1 MKKFIRKFADE
12 AFLKRWAW
20 LLLLVIAALTL
31 TGGTATLPLI
41 DRDEPR
47 FAEAT
52 IEMMQTDQ
60 WVIPYF
66 NGEYRFDKPPLTY
79 WWMRV
84 NYWIFGTTE
93 FAARL
98 HSMLAGYLCAL
109 AIFGFGTR
117 LYDARAGLLAGLGWL
132 TCLQVM
138 IHSRMS
144 VADMPMVLA
153 VILVQWAAWEL
164 LMRGSAPMEPKGSYP
179 RKVTDIEKKEGA
191 TPDASESIK
200 EGAANAVSD
209 GGAVPHQ
216 CQRRHFAA
224 GWFWMLWLGM
234 AMGFLAKGP
243 IVFFVPLL
251 AWLLWRWVF
260 WRGHKQKWGRLH
272 YVTGSLIFLVVIGLW
287 GIPALMETHGLFWD
301 KGMGEHVVERGFK
314 SFNDRLTL
322 PFYYP
327 LTAFISLMPWVAF
340 AWWGVVKV
348 RRNWDGRAAY
358 LLSWLVA
365 PFIIFTFYAT
375 QLPHYTMPG
384 FAAFFLLL
392 FSPAQNAF
400 KTGRGEKIFYWCV
413 NGIWLIVLAAIAYVL
428 FSQKFFGPAA
438 PLRLVLAGAAVVWLG
453 LLGIGFS
460 FRKPSIGQ
468 MVFALFAIW
477 IGTHAMAIGLRA
489 AAPAPGLTQ
498 VFAQAPADTQWR
510 AVIYQEPSLVFYSGE
525 SYLNDKIVPVD
536 DDTKPPAA
544 LKRWKE
550 YGSVDQILTEEAFRE
565 EAMQPTGTIGLV
577 REWRL
582 EDFAKTLIGQPLV
595 AGKDY
600 EADWD
605 KLGFAPE
612 DALYMRGI
620 NFARMSWIELII
632 LRPEAKASTSS
643 ETE

>member
-164 LMRGSAPMEPKGSYP
+164 LRPAIT
-179 RKVTDIEKKEGA
+179 RKTANPVDSEGA
-191 TPDASESIK
+191 VQSEAKLTPTDEAPVRS
-200 EGAANAVSD
+200 
-209 GGAVPHQ
+209 
-216 CQRRHFAA
+216 RT

-260 WRGHKQKWGRLH
+260 WRGQKQKWGRLH

-287 GIPALMETHGLFWD
+287 GIPALLETHGLFWD

-340 AWWGVVKV
+340 AWWGVVKI

-453 LLGIGFS
+453 ALGVGFS

-510 AVIYQEPSLVFYSGE
+510 GVIYQEPSLVFYSGE
-525 SYLNDKIVPVD
+525 QYLEDNIGPQGKQEGASVAD
-536 DDTKPPAA
+536 AA
-544 LKRWKE
+544 ATRRPWKF
-550 YGSVDQILTEEAFRE
+550 YGDVDQILTEEAFRE

-632 LRPEAKASTSS
+632 LRPEAKASASS

>member
-1 MKKFIRKFADE
+1 MKKFIRKFAEE

-20 LLLLVIAALTL
+20 LLLLIIAALTL
-31 TGGTATLPLI
+31 TGGSATLPLI

-52 IEMMQTDQ
+52 LEMMQTDQ

-98 HSMLAGYLCAL
+98 HSMLAGYFCAL

-138 IHSRMS
+138 IHSRMA

-153 VILVQWAAWEL
+153 VILIMWAAWEL
-164 LMRGSAPMEPKGSYP
+164 LMGAPAGAALRGSAPTEPKGSHP
-179 RKVTDIEKKEGA
+179 EMPNTS
-191 TPDASESIK
+191 P
-200 EGAANAVSD
+200 EGAANVVSD
-209 GGAVPHQ
+209 GAQPHQ
-216 CQRRHFAA
+216 CQRRYSV
-224 GWFWMLWLGM
+224 WFWLLWVGM
-234 AMGFLAKGP
+234 GLGFLAKGP

-251 AWLLWRWVF
+251 GWLLWRWVF
-260 WRGHKQKWGRLH
+260 WRGHKQKWGRMQWVSGIVL
-272 YVTGSLIFLVVIGLW
+272 FLVIIGLW
-287 GIPALMETHGLFWD
+287 GVPALIQTHGLFWD
-301 KGMGEHVVERGFK
+301 KGMGEHVVDRGFK

-322 PFYYP
+322 PIYYP

-340 AWWGVVKV
+340 AWWGVVKI
-348 RRNWDGRAAY
+348 RRNWDARAAY

-392 FSPAQNAF
+392 FSPARNAF
-400 KTGRGEKIFYWCV
+400 KTGKWEKIFYWCV
-413 NGIWLIVLAAIAYVL
+413 NAVWLLVFALLAYLLVT
-428 FSQKFFGPAA
+428 QNFGGNPSPTA
-438 PLRLVLAGAAVVWLG
+438 PLKLVLAGAAVVWLG
-453 LLGIGFS
+453 LLGIGYS

-468 MVFALFAIW
+468 MIFALFAIFL
-477 IGTHAMAIGLRA
+477 GTHAMAVGLRG
-489 AAPAPGLTQ
+489 AAPAPALVK
-498 VFAQAPADTQWR
+498 VFENAPAGTQWR
-510 AVIYQEPSLVFYSGE
+510 GVIYQEPSLVFYSGDR
-525 SYLNDKIVPVD
+525 YLLEHASPEKQ
-536 DDTKPPAA
+536 AA
-544 LKRWKE
+544 LASGDEAPGLPWKF
-550 YGSVDQILTEEAFRE
+550 YGGVDAILTEEAFRE
-565 EAMQPTGTIGLV
+565 EAAQPTGTIGLT

-582 EDFAKTLIGQPLV
+582 EDFAKTLIGQPLE
-595 AGKDY
+595 AGKNY

-605 KLGFAPE
+605 KLGLGPG
-612 DALYMRGI
+612 DAVYLQGI
-620 NFARMSWIELII
+620 NFARMSWIELIVI
-632 LRPEAKASTSS
+632 MPEKLQ
-643 ETE
+643 E